1 MKTILGYLGALLSL
15 TILSSQAQHE
25 HPAASSASSHDSAH
39 LDAVDE
45 RGDKGMGFS
54 HKMTGHHFHILADGG
69 AIEVEA
75 KNAADQ
81 ASQMAIR
88 DHLNMMAGMFADGN
102 FSVPMFIHAT
112 NPPGMETMQR
122 LKKEIVYSAENTK
135 LGAQIKICTKNP
147 EALSAI
153 HEFLRFQITEHRTND
168 SPTVQGSGH
177 AQ

>member
-15 TILSSQAQHE
+15 ITLSSQAQHE
-25 HPAASSASSHDSAH
+25 HPAPSPASSPDSAH
-39 LDAVDE
+39 HDAVDE

-81 ASQMAIR
+81 ASQKAIR
-88 DHLNMMAGMFADGN
+88 DHLNMMAGMFTDGN

-135 LGAQIKICTKNP
+135 LGAQIKIRTKNP

-153 HEFLRFQITEHRTND
+153 HEFLRFQIAEHRTND
-168 SPTVQGSGH
+168 SPTVQDSGH
-177 AQ
+177 AH